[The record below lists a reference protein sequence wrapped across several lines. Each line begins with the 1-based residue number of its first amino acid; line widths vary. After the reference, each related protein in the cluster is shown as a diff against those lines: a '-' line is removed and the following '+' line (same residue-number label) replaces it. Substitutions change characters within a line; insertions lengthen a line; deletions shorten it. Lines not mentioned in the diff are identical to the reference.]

1 MLNLEWLARII
12 EWLAGILKFVLNFE
26 WLAGVP
32 MTVARWVFLGLFILI
47 GALVWRIPADYVFA
61 GVKQRRWW
69 LDLRWWGTG
78 TLAMIFVTYALF

>member
-1 MLNLEWLARII
+1 MLNLDLLARFL
-12 EWLAGILKFVLNFE
+12 ERLAGLLKFVLNFE

-32 MTVARWVFLGLFILI
+32 MPAAHWVFLGLFILI
-47 GALVWRIPADYVFA
+47 GVLVWRIPADYVFA
-61 GVKQRRWW
+61 GVRQRKWW

>member
-1 MLNLEWLARII
+1 M
-12 EWLAGILKFVLNFE
+12 LNFE

-32 MTVARWVFLGLFILI
+32 IAAARWIFLGLFILI
-47 GALVWRIPADYVFA
+47 GGLVWRVPADYVFA

-78 TLAMIFVTYALF
+78 VLAMIFVTYALF